1 MTVLAKAADLA
12 GRALHGI
19 GRIADRFGSYAF
31 LDARQ
36 AELGGVLPLDLEAV
50 ILAVAGTNPGFTFV
64 QIGAH
69 VGDEGDP
76 LTGCIRAKGLRGVLV
91 EPQAAAFAALQR
103 NYADQPQLHFERA
116 VIAPTDGTA
125 KFYRADPEFWA
136 AHGLPPGIDT
146 QISALDP
153 AQIRFH
159 VDLFGGKALAARENE
174 YLRFDEIP
182 ALTLATLLAKH
193 GIARPNLLQ
202 IDTEGFDF
210 EIIKMVDWAN
220 PPDLIHYETVHL
232 SVVDR
237 KASWDLLRSKGYRLF
252 ATNVYNTLA
261 VRA

>member
-12 GRALHGI
+12 GRVLHGV
-19 GRIADRFGSYAF
+19 GRLADRYGSYAF
-31 LDARQ
+31 LDAKQ
-36 AELGGVLPLDLEAV
+36 AELGGVPPLDLEAV
-50 ILAVAGTNPGFTFV
+50 ILAAAAANPDFAFV

-69 VGDEGDP
+69 EGDEGDP
-76 LTGCIRAKGLRGVLV
+76 LASCIRLGKLRGVLV
-91 EPQAAAFAALQR
+91 EPQEAAFAVLKR
-103 NYADQPQLHFERA
+103 NYADQPQLAFERA
-116 VIAPTDGTA
+116 AIAPADGLA
-125 KFYRADPEFWA
+125 KFYRADPEFWK
-136 AHGLPPGIDT
+136 AHGLPRGIDS
-146 QISALDP
+146 QIASLDP

-159 VDLFGGKALAARENE
+159 VELFGGKALAARESD

-202 IDTEGFDF
+202 IDTEGFDYAV
-210 EIIKMVDWAN
+210 IRMIDWAN

-232 SVVDR
+232 AVADR
-237 KASWDLLRSKGYRLF
+237 KAAWDLLRSKGYRLF

>member
-1 MTVLAKAADLA
+1 M
-12 GRALHGI
+12 
-19 GRIADRFGSYAF
+19 
-31 LDARQ
+31 
-36 AELGGVLPLDLEAV
+36 
-50 ILAVAGTNPGFTFV
+50 
-64 QIGAH
+64 
-69 VGDEGDP
+69 
-76 LTGCIRAKGLRGVLV
+76 LV

-103 NYADQPQLHFERA
+103 NYADQPQLAFERA
-116 VIAPTDGTA
+116 AIAPADGTA
-125 KFYRADPEFWA
+125 KFYRADLAFWA
-136 AHGLPPGIDT
+136 AHGLPPGIDS
-146 QISALDP
+146 QISSLDP

-159 VDLFGGKALAARENE
+159 VDLFGGKALAARGSE

-210 EIIKMVDWAN
+210 EIIKMIDWSN

-232 SVVDR
+232 SVADR